1 VICFKFDRIIRSIR
15 DFIEI
20 REFLAEHDVAIISI
34 REDIDSS
41 GIAGESAL
49 KILMVIAEF
58 ERRQVA
64 ERTIAIMEDRVG
76 RGLQN
81 GGVVY
86 GYISDPKQ
94 PGKLLV
100 DPEWAHLLLAE
111 RLSTCRSAGPR
122 FACRHVNPK
131 LQQFPL
137 YCSRRSKILE
147 GIEEVGFDYEKR
159 QLPAR
164 LQAHAEQTAPA
175 AAAADATKTF
185 IDTWNSV
192 GELLEQAT
200 AEVRRS
206 ILQHYVE
213 VVEINLPG

>member
-1 VICFKFDRIIRSIR
+1 VICFKFDRITRSIR

-20 REFLAEHDVAIISI
+20 WEFLAEHDVAIISI

-41 GIAGESAL
+41 GIVGELAL

-76 RGLQN
+76 RGLRN

-111 RLSTCRSAGPR
+111 RLSTCRSA
-122 FACRHVNPK
+122 
-131 LQQFPL
+131 
-137 YCSRRSKILE
+137 
-147 GIEEVGFDYEKR
+147 
-159 QLPAR
+159 
-164 LQAHAEQTAPA
+164 
-175 AAAADATKTF
+175 
-185 IDTWNSV
+185 
-192 GELLEQAT
+192 
-200 AEVRRS
+200 
-206 ILQHYVE
+206 
-213 VVEINLPG
+213 

>member
-1 VICFKFDRIIRSIR
+1 
-15 DFIEI
+15 
-20 REFLAEHDVAIISI
+20 
-34 REDIDSS
+34 
-41 GIAGESAL
+41 
-49 KILMVIAEF
+49 
-58 ERRQVA
+58 
-64 ERTIAIMEDRVG
+64 
-76 RGLQN
+76 
-81 GGVVY
+81 
-86 GYISDPKQ
+86 
-94 PGKLLV
+94 
-100 DPEWAHLLLAE
+100 
-111 RLSTCRSAGPR
+111 
-122 FACRHVNPK
+122 VNLK

-137 YCSRRSKILE
+137 YCSQRSKILE
-147 GIEEVGFDYEKR
+147 GIEEVGFDYGKR

-164 LQAHAEQTAPA
+164 LQAHTEQTAPA